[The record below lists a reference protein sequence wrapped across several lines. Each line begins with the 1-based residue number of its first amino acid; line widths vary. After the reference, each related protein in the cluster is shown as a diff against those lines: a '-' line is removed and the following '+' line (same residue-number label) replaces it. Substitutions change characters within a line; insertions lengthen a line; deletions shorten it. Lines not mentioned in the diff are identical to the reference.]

1 MGVVER
7 VWLVVL
13 LLAGPLG
20 AIATRRAA
28 RRFLPPRRLAY
39 LSTLR
44 GLSVLGL
51 VTLAVDGFGSRL
63 GIRALRTFPAPASL
77 LLWTAGV
84 LATCAVLSIIVTAV
98 RSALKQPMSG
108 VARLMLPESP
118 ADWPLFTAVCL
129 TAGLVEE
136 FVCRGVCLGL
146 LIQLFKSPVLA
157 LLIVNASFAFGHL
170 SQGRI
175 AALRSGV
182 LGAIL
187 TLPVL
192 ATGALL
198 PSIVV
203 HTATNLL
210 TPLWARSAPAGAAG
224 RTAPG

>member
-20 AIATRRAA
+20 AIATRRAI
-28 RRFLPPRRLAY
+28 RRALPSRRLAH

-44 GLSVLGL
+44 GLWVLGL
-51 VTLAVDGFGSRL
+51 ATLAVDGFGSRL
-63 GIRALRTFPAPASL
+63 GIRALHTLPAPASL

-84 LATCAVLSIIVTAV
+84 LATCVVLSVIVVAI
-98 RSALKQPMSG
+98 RDALNQPPSE
-108 VARLMLPESP
+108 VAQLMLPQVP

-146 LIQLFKSPVLA
+146 LIQVLKSPVLA
-157 LLIVNASFAFGHL
+157 LLIVNVSFAFGHL
-170 SQGRI
+170 SQGRL
-175 AALRSGV
+175 AVLRSGT
-182 LGAIL
+182 LGVVL

-198 PSIVV
+198 PSIAA
-203 HTATNLL
+203 HTATNLM
-210 TPLWARSAPAGAAG
+210 TPLWSRSARAQAAG
-224 RTAPG
+224 RTAPQ